1 MENSTYS
8 LPPRQDS
15 SEEKLLL
22 SVLRLAS
29 AWDARLSLRS
39 YCTSPVLSRYK
50 SLEQLRQIP
59 IVRVAESL
67 GLDVVKTGSGTF
79 AMREGREITSLTLF
93 DKKDGSVIFK
103 MKMVLKPELVSF
115 ERSLPTEVEE
125 PVVESSENTSLKKE
139 EAELSDLEADLNTL
153 TDLDENI

>member
-39 YCTSPVLSRYK
+39 HCKSPVLSRYK

-59 IVRVAESL
+59 IIRVAESL
-67 GLDVVKTGSGTF
+67 GLDVVKTGGGTY

-93 DKKDGSVIFK
+93 EKTNTWHRFSGKEQGGVSRGSTIDLVIHCRECS
-103 MKMVLKPELVSF
+103 L
-115 ERSLPTEVEE
+115 RSAVDFL
-125 PVVESSENTSLKKE
+125 TSRFL
-139 EAELSDLEADLNTL
+139 
-153 TDLDENI
+153 